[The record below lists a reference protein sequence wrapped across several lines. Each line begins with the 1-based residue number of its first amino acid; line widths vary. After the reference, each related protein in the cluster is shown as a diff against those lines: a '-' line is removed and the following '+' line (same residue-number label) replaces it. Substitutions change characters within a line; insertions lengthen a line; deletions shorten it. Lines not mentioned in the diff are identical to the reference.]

1 MNSRIRP
8 RILRPVDL
16 AAIEEVFKE
25 ACQKLE
31 ADYDNVDENE
41 QEERRHALR
50 EQLYAAYRPDENE
63 RATLIARALNETQ
76 EWIHA
81 QGTRKASRY

>member
-1 MNSRIRP
+1 MNSRVRP

-25 ACQKLE
+25 ACEKLE
-31 ADYDNVDENE
+31 ADYEKVDESE

-50 EQLYAAYRPDENE
+50 EQLYAAYRPDEYE
-63 RATLIARALNETQ
+63 RATLIATAVNETH
-76 EWIHA
+76 EWIYA
-81 QGTRKASRY
+81 QCTRKASRY